1 MLKNLLVTCG
11 LNETEQ
17 AVFVHLVE
25 RGSSTA
31 SAIATQLRLKR
42 PTVYATLDS
51 LLRIGILS
59 KQKKEK
65 VTYFFP
71 VSIGMIP
78 KIFEER
84 ARSSFEEV
92 SQATKLME
100 PHLQQLKRANQDET
114 SRFENVTFESVEA
127 VYAQLESTLL
137 GGDFCSFFNPQMVTN
152 DKFITKYLNH
162 TAKTKP
168 HIREI
173 AVAGPRTDWYKSLIK
188 NPNHLVKEIPAE
200 SQLYSDMILIKG
212 SVIMIDYDPKNEVA
226 IKIKHQ
232 NHYLS
237 MMKIFDL
244 LWERL

>member
-1 MLKNLLVTCG
+1 MLRNLLVTCG

-17 AVFVHLVE
+17 AVFIHLVE

-31 SAIATQLRLKR
+31 SVISTQLRLKR

-51 LLRIGILS
+51 LLSIGILS

-84 ARSSFEEV
+84 ARSRFEEV

-100 PHLQQLKRANQDET
+100 PHLQQLKRSNQDEMQ
-114 SRFENVTFESVEA
+114 RFENVTFESVEA
-127 VYAQLESTLL
+127 VYAQLESTLM
-137 GGDFCSFFNPQMVTN
+137 GGDFSAFFNPQMVKG
-152 DKFITKYLNH
+152 DELIVRYLKQ

-168 HIREI
+168 NIREI
-173 AVAGPRTDWYKSLIK
+173 AVAGSRTDWYKSLIK
-188 NPNHLVKEIPAE
+188 NPNHFLKEIPAG
-200 SQLYSDMILIKG
+200 SQLFSDMILIKG
-212 SVIMIDYDPKNEVA
+212 SVIMLDYDPKNEIA
-226 IKIKHQ
+226 IRIKHK

-237 MMKIFDL
+237 MLKIFDL